1 MEASSMMLLIF
12 LFIEFFLHYEGRV
25 AKLNY
30 QREYLRKITKSQKIN
45 ELFIHT
51 FIFFFWLFKEDMPL
65 LSKAIVS
72 SFVFRYLGFILLYI
86 CLFITP
92 SLLPSHRNFLKF
104 YIIYHDLREFIPGM
118 QVFFNIC
125 TSINGIHHINKL
137 KD

>member
-51 FIFFFWLFKEDMPL
+51 FIFFF
-65 LSKAIVS
+65 
-72 SFVFRYLGFILLYI
+72 
-86 CLFITP
+86 
-92 SLLPSHRNFLKF
+92 
-104 YIIYHDLREFIPGM
+104 
-118 QVFFNIC
+118 
-125 TSINGIHHINKL
+125 
-137 KD
+137 